1 MALLD
6 TLDKADASVGE
17 PYEKMKQIFVEL
29 MDSML
34 KYQDESGMWYQVVN
48 VGGMDRNYLETSGSS
63 IMAYALLKG
72 VRLGFLP
79 ESYRMARRHFTVF
92 VRSTY
97 RKMRMVNLFRRNLSG
112 CRTRRCEQTFRNF

>member
-1 MALLD
+1 
-6 TLDKADASVGE
+6 
-17 PYEKMKQIFVEL
+17 
-29 MDSML
+29 ML
-34 KYQDESGMWYQVVN
+34 QYQDESGMWYQVVN

-79 ESYRMARRHFTVF
+79 ESYRTYARRHFTVF

-97 RKMRMVNLFRRNLSG
+97 RKMRMVNFI
-112 CRTRRCEQTFRNF
+112 